1 MARSSARHQQA
12 GNLPLA
18 LPPTQRFLP
27 ALLFLFIGSGCA
39 ALIYE
44 IVWFQL
50 IELVIGSSAVS
61 LGVLLGTFMG
71 GMCLGSLL
79 LPRFVSAEQHPLRV
93 YALLEA
99 GIGVLG
105 LIVLVVVPLMGS
117 IYTATPMQGLAG
129 ILWRGVLCAVCLLA
143 PTMMMGATLPAI
155 ARWVETTPT
164 GVSWLGFFYG
174 SNIAGAVFGCV
185 LAGFYLLRVFDMTVT
200 TVVAA
205 TVNFAVAAAGLA
217 LSRRAPHRPAVIRP
231 DADQGRATRD
241 AIPIYIAI
249 GLSGLSALGAEV
261 VWTRLLSLMLGASV
275 YTFSI
280 ILAVFLVALGLGSS
294 AGSYLARSARPRNAL
309 AWSQL
314 LLTFGIA
321 WTAFMIAKSLPY
333 WPINPSLS
341 PSPWITFQVDMMRA
355 ATAVFPPAV
364 LWGASFPLALAA
376 VVGPGEDA
384 GRLVGRVYAANTV
397 GAIVGSALFSV
408 VVVPD
413 WGTRRGEQL
422 LIALALASAVI
433 VFIAARGSRHPA
445 ADGHTDRAE
454 RNPEGLHPAAALVAV
469 AGSVAAIA
477 CVATVPKV
485 PDGLVAYGR
494 FLPTYTTEPTYLYVG
509 EGMNSSIAVSEE
521 STGVRNFHVAGKV
534 EASSL
539 PQDMRLQRMLGHLS
553 ALMTTTP
560 KSVLVVGFGAGVT
573 AGSFV
578 TQPGVERIVICEIEP
593 LIPKVVSTYFTRQN
607 YDVTRDPRVQIV
619 YDDARHYILTTRDK
633 FDVITSDPIHPWVKG
648 AATLYTKE
656 YFELVKQHLNPGGVV
671 TQWVPLY
678 ESSPEVVKSELATF
692 FDVFP
697 DGTVWGNDINGS
709 GYDVVLAGHAT
720 PRPVDVDSVDA
731 KLARPEYARAARSLA
746 DVGFS
751 SGLALFSTYAGQ
763 ARDLAP
769 WLVGAQLN
777 RDSNLRLQYLAGFGL
792 NTYQSAGIYS
802 EMLRYRRFPENLF
815 AGDGRERN
823 ELRAV
828 MDAGREEP

>member
-1 MARSSARHQQA
+1 MAKLSLRPQQS
-12 GNLPLA
+12 GSQPLA

-27 ALLFLFIGSGCA
+27 ALLLLFVGSGCA

-50 IELVIGSSAVS
+50 IELVIGSSAIS

-79 LPRFVSAEQHPLRV
+79 LPRFVSPARHPLRV
-93 YALLEA
+93 YAALEA
-99 GIGVLG
+99 AIGALG

-117 IYTATPMQGLAG
+117 IYTATPVQGLAG
-129 ILWRGVLCAVCLLA
+129 ILWRGVLCAVCLLP
-143 PTMMMGATLPAI
+143 PTLLMGATLPAI
-155 ARWVETTPT
+155 ARWVEATPT

-200 TVVAA
+200 T
-205 TVNFAVAAAGLA
+205 FVAAAVNFGVAGVGLA
-217 LSRRAPHRPAVIRP
+217 LSRRAPHRPAIPRP
-231 DADQGRATRD
+231 AVEAERSSAGIN
-241 AIPIYIAI
+241 AIYVAI

-280 ILAVFLVALGLGSS
+280 ILAVFLVALGAGSS
-294 AGSYLARSARPRNAL
+294 AGAYIARSSRPRTAL

-314 LLTFGIA
+314 LLTLGVA
-321 WTAFMIAKSLPY
+321 WAAFMIARALPF

-341 PSPWITFQVDMMRA
+341 PSPWITFQLDVVRVA
-355 ATAVFPPAV
+355 VAVFPAAV

-376 VVGPGEDA
+376 VVGPSDDA

-397 GAIVGSALFSV
+397 GAILGSALFSV
-408 VVVPD
+408 VVVPH
-413 WGTRRGEQL
+413 WGTRHGEQL
-422 LIALALASAVI
+422 LIAISLASAMV
-433 VFIAARGSRHPA
+433 VFAAVRRARAVEAANERDAQRPSGWVPRPA
-445 ADGHTDRAE
+445 GT
-454 RNPEGLHPAAALVAV
+454 LLAV
-469 AGSVAAIA
+469 AGAAAAIA
-477 CVATVPKV
+477 CVIAVPNV

-494 FLPTYTTEPTYLYVG
+494 FLPTYTNQPKYLYVG
-509 EGMNSSIAVSEE
+509 EGINSSIAVSEE
-521 STGVRNFHVAGKV
+521 PSGVRNFHVAGKV

-553 ALMTTTP
+553 AMLTRTP
-560 KSVLVVGFGAGVT
+560 RTVLVVGFGAGVT

-578 TQPGVERIVICEIEP
+578 TQPGVEKIVICEIEP
-593 LIPKVVSTYFTRQN
+593 LIPRVVSTYFTRQN
-607 YDVTRDPRVQIV
+607 YDVTADPRVQIV
-619 YDDARHYILTTRDK
+619 YDDARHYILTTKEK

-656 YFELVKQHLNPGGVV
+656 YFELVKEHLNPGGVV

-692 FDVFP
+692 FDAFP
-697 DGTVWGNDINGS
+697 DGTIWGNDINGS
-709 GYDVVLAGHAT
+709 GYDVVLAGHAA
-720 PRPVDVDSVDA
+720 PQPIDVDSVDA
-731 KLARPEYARAARSLA
+731 RLSRPEYARAARSLA

-751 SGLALFSTYAGQ
+751 SGLSLLSTYSGQ

-769 WLVGAQLN
+769 WLAGAQLN

-792 NTYQSAGIYS
+792 NMYQSSAIYS
-802 EMLRYRRFPENLF
+802 QMLRYRKFPDDLF
-815 AGDGRERN
+815 VGSGPAREQ
-823 ELRAV
+823 LRTLIEAP
-828 MDAGREEP
+828 REEP

>member
-1 MARSSARHQQA
+1 MKRNYFMPKQSVRQPQSHTIP
-12 GNLPLA
+12 LP

-27 ALLFLFIGSGCA
+27 LLLLLFVGSGCA

-71 GMCLGSLL
+71 GMCLGSML
-79 LPRFVSAEQHPLRV
+79 LPRFVSPEQHPLRV

-105 LIVLVVVPLMGS
+105 LIVLVAVPLVGG
-117 IYTATPMQGLAG
+117 IYTATAVGGLAG
-129 ILWRGVLCAVCLLA
+129 ILWRAVLCAVCLLP
-143 PTMMMGATLPAI
+143 PTLLMGATLPAI

-174 SNIAGAVFGCV
+174 SNIAGAVFGCL
-185 LAGFYLLRVFDMTVT
+185 LAGFYLLRVHDMTTT
-200 TVVAA
+200 TVVA
-205 TVNFAVAAAGLA
+205 VLINFGVAGAGLA
-217 LSRRAPHRPAVIRP
+217 LSKRAPHRPAVQSDEIEHAP
-231 DADQGRATRD
+231 ATLRGK
-241 AIPIYIAI
+241 PVFIAI
-249 GLSGLSALGAEV
+249 ALSGFSALGAEV

-280 ILAVFLVALGLGSS
+280 ILAVFLIGLGFGSS
-294 AGSYLARSARPRNAL
+294 AGSFLSRGARPRAML
-309 AWSQL
+309 GWSQL
-314 LLTFGIA
+314 LLTAGIA
-321 WTAFMIAKSLPY
+321 WAAVMMAKALPY

-341 PSPWITFQVDMMRA
+341 PSPWITFQMDLVRSMV
-355 ATAVFPPAV
+355 AVFPAAF
-364 LWGASFPLALAA
+364 LWGASFPLAIAA
-376 VVGPGEDA
+376 VVGPGQDA
-384 GRLVGRVYAANTV
+384 GRVVGRVYAANTV
-397 GAIVGSALFSV
+397 GAILGSVIFSV
-408 VVVPD
+408 VVIPSL
-413 WGTRRGEQL
+413 GTQMAERL
-422 LIALALASAVI
+422 LIVTAIVSGLVAFGSMVGAPAGEPAVKRD
-433 VFIAARGSRHPA
+433 ARAPIRIG
-445 ADGHTDRAE
+445 T
-454 RNPEGLHPAAALVAV
+454 PEMIGVAV
-469 AGSVAAIA
+469 AMLVGIVLA
-477 CVATVPKV
+477 VEVPKV

-494 FLPTYTTEPTYLYVG
+494 FLPTYTTEPRYLYVG

-521 STGVRNFHVAGKV
+521 ASGARNFHVAGKV

-553 ALMTTTP
+553 ALLVTEP

-578 TQPGVERIVICEIEP
+578 THPGIKRIVICEIEP
-593 LIPKVVSTYFTRQN
+593 LIPKVVSTYFAHEN
-607 YDVTRDPRVQIV
+607 YNVAKDPRVQIV
-619 YDDARHYILTTRDK
+619 YDDARHFILTTKEK

-678 ESSPEVVKSELATF
+678 ESYPEVVKSEVATF

-697 DGTVWGNDINGS
+697 DGSVWSNDINGK

-720 PRPVDVDSVDA
+720 PQAINVDSMQARV
-731 KLARPEYARAARSLA
+731 ARPENALVQQSLSE
-746 DVGFS
+746 VGFNS
-751 SGLALFSTYAGQ
+751 ALSLVTTYAGQ

-769 WLVGAQLN
+769 WLVNAEIN
-777 RDSNLRLQYLAGFGL
+777 RDSNLRLQYLAGMGL
-792 NTYQSAGIYS
+792 NSYQNAGIYDD
-802 EMLRYRRFPENLF
+802 MLHYRRYPENLF
-815 AGDGRERN
+815 VGSESSLAY
-823 ELRAV
+823 LRQV
-828 MDAGREEP
+828 IGPR

>member
-1 MARSSARHQQA
+1 MARPSLRTQQP
-12 GNLPLA
+12 GSQPLS
-18 LPPTQRFLP
+18 LPPTHRFLP
-27 ALLFLFIGSGCA
+27 ALLLLFVGSGCA

-50 IELVIGSSAVS
+50 IELVIGSSAIS

-79 LPRFVSAEQHPLRV
+79 LPRYVSAEQHPLRV

-99 GIGVLG
+99 SIGALG

-117 IYTATPMQGLAG
+117 IYTATPVQGLPG
-129 ILWRGVLCAVCLLA
+129 ILWRGVLCAVCLLP
-143 PTMMMGATLPAI
+143 PTLLMGATLPAI
-155 ARWVETTPT
+155 ARWVEATPT

-174 SNIAGAVFGCV
+174 SNIAGAVFGSI

-205 TVNFAVAAAGLA
+205 AINFAVAGVGLM
-217 LSRRAPHRPAVIRP
+217 LSRRAPHRPAV
-231 DADQGRATRD
+231 ARAVTDPERSATKAT
-241 AIPIYIAI
+241 AIYVAI
-249 GLSGLSALGAEV
+249 GLSGFSALGAEV

-280 ILAVFLVALGLGSS
+280 ILAVFLVALGAGSS
-294 AGSYLARSARPRNAL
+294 VGSLLARSARPRTAL

-314 LLTFGIA
+314 LLTFGVA
-321 WTAFMIAKSLPY
+321 WAAFMIARWLPF

-341 PSPWITFQVDMMRA
+341 PSPWITFQLDVVRTA
-355 ATAVFPPAV
+355 LAVFPAAA

-397 GAIVGSALFSV
+397 GAIIGSAFFSV
-408 VVVPD
+408 IVVPH
-413 WGTRRGEQL
+413 WGTQVGQQL
-422 LIALALASAVI
+422 LIAFSLASALVA
-433 VFIAARGSRHPA
+433 FSAARRARATEAPPERDTSRPPLTRPWA
-445 ADGHTDRAE
+445 T
-454 RNPEGLHPAAALVAV
+454 LLAAAGAAVAVSLVAV
-469 AGSVAAIA
+469 
-477 CVATVPKV
+477 VPKV

-494 FLPTYTTEPTYLYVG
+494 FLPTYTTQPKYLYVG

-521 STGVRNFHVAGKV
+521 SSGVRNFHVAGKV

-553 ALMTTTP
+553 AVLTKTP

-593 LIPKVVSTYFTRQN
+593 LIPKVVSTYFTQQN
-607 YDVTRDPRVQIV
+607 YDVTQDPRVQIV
-619 YDDARHYILTTRDK
+619 FDDARHYILTTKEK

-656 YFELVKQHLNPGGVV
+656 YFDLVKEHLNPGGVV

-692 FDVFP
+692 FDAFP

-720 PRPVDVDSVDA
+720 PQPIEVDSINA
-731 KLARPEYARAARSLA
+731 RLARPEYARAARSLA
-746 DVGFS
+746 DVGFT
-751 SGLALFSTYAGQ
+751 SGLSLLSTFAGQ

-769 WLVGAQLN
+769 WLVGAELN

-792 NTYQSAGIYS
+792 NMYESSAIYA

-815 AGDGRERN
+815 VGNGLGRDQ
-823 ELRAV
+823 LRTVIEAP
-828 MDAGREEP
+828 REEP

>member
-1 MARSSARHQQA
+1 
-12 GNLPLA
+12 
-18 LPPTQRFLP
+18 
-27 ALLFLFIGSGCA
+27 
-39 ALIYE
+39 
-44 IVWFQL
+44 
-50 IELVIGSSAVS
+50 
-61 LGVLLGTFMG
+61 
-71 GMCLGSLL
+71 
-79 LPRFVSAEQHPLRV
+79 
-93 YALLEA
+93 
-99 GIGVLG
+99 
-105 LIVLVVVPLMGS
+105 
-117 IYTATPMQGLAG
+117 
-129 ILWRGVLCAVCLLA
+129 
-143 PTMMMGATLPAI
+143 
-155 ARWVETTPT
+155 
-164 GVSWLGFFYG
+164 
-174 SNIAGAVFGCV
+174 
-185 LAGFYLLRVFDMTVT
+185 
-200 TVVAA
+200 
-205 TVNFAVAAAGLA
+205 
-217 LSRRAPHRPAVIRP
+217 
-231 DADQGRATRD
+231 
-241 AIPIYIAI
+241 
-249 GLSGLSALGAEV
+249 
-261 VWTRLLSLMLGASV
+261 
-275 YTFSI
+275 
-280 ILAVFLVALGLGSS
+280 
-294 AGSYLARSARPRNAL
+294 
-309 AWSQL
+309 
-314 LLTFGIA
+314 
-321 WTAFMIAKSLPY
+321 
-333 WPINPSLS
+333 
-341 PSPWITFQVDMMRA
+341 
-355 ATAVFPPAV
+355 
-364 LWGASFPLALAA
+364 
-376 VVGPGEDA
+376 
-384 GRLVGRVYAANTV
+384 VGRVYAANTV

-408 VVVPD
+408 VVVPG

-433 VFIAARGSRHPA
+433 VFIAAKRSRTTGTDASADRG
-445 ADGHTDRAE
+445 DRK
-454 RNPEGLHPAAALVAV
+454 PGGLHPAAALLAV
-469 AGSVAAIA
+469 AGAVAAIA
-477 CVATVPKV
+477 CVATVSKV

-494 FLPTYTTEPTYLYVG
+494 FLPTYTTEPKYLYVG

-553 ALMTTTP
+553 ALMTKTP

-593 LIPKVVSTYFTRQN
+593 LIPKVVSTYFIHQN

-619 YDDARHYILTTRDK
+619 YDDARHYILTTREK

-692 FDVFP
+692 FDAFP
-697 DGTVWGNDINGS
+697 DGTIWGNDINGS
-709 GYDVVLAGHAT
+709 GYDVVLAGHAASQ
-720 PRPVDVDSVDA
+720 PIDVDSIEA
-731 KLARPEYARAARSLA
+731 KLALPDYARAARSLA

-815 AGDGRERN
+815 VGDGRERN

-828 MDAGREEP
+828 MDAGPGEQ